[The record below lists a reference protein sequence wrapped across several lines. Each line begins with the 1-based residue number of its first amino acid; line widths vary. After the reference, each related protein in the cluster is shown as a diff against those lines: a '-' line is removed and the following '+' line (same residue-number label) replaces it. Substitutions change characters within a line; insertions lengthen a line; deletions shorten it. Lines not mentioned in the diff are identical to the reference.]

1 MRRGQVVSAA
11 GVRAWLAFAGRGA
24 VGRGAYLRRGLR
36 RGPGVV
42 RAEAS
47 KGLTASLGSDG
58 EPRTA
63 RDVRRKKNGGS
74 SATEGNGIVD
84 LLFPQ
89 PLTSG
94 SHKGIASHAELLR
107 LRAVYADGGE
117 VFRLASGSTDGT
129 SACSGAA

>member
-1 MRRGQVVSAA
+1 MHV
-11 GVRAWLAFAGRGA
+11 
-24 VGRGAYLRRGLR
+24 
-36 RGPGVV
+36 
-42 RAEAS
+42 EAS
-47 KGLTASLGSDG
+47 RGLTASLGSDG

-63 RDVRRKKNGGS
+63 RDVRRKKNGRS

-94 SHKGIASHAELLR
+94 SRKGTASHAERLR

-117 VFRLASGSTDGT
+117 VFRLACGSTDGT